1 MSVEQ
6 IRSEAVRQFT
16 RFARRRILVLSA
28 LTSFA
33 AIGILGVATAYS
45 ACVGMSYSVTTAST
59 PPTMNWTNT
68 SGNWQPAGTY
78 PGQTSSCDTASDTN
92 ALPTVITLDT
102 NVTIAQLNLSCSVS
116 GCELDIPTGTSL
128 TLAGASSIG
137 SGSTLK
143 LNGGTLTIASGG
155 SLTFNSGS
163 SFLLNSGT
171 VDVQTGGALT
181 VNGPNTVSGTMQLS
195 GGTLTVPATASLTFI
210 GGSQLLLGGGAIN
223 GGGTITSSGLVQQNG
238 ATTSVSAALNND
250 PGGSVNVVSGTLS
263 LLAGGTGKA
272 PFTISAGGT
281 LDFPSGS
288 YVMTSGGTVSGGGTL
303 SVTGG
308 TLSIGGVTSPSGFVL
323 TAGTLTGPGFLA
335 TDSLT
340 WSGGTMMC
348 GGPCGGTQLNGIGT
362 GTIDGA
368 VGPMTL
374 DGRTFND
381 YGSISYTPLSGGN
394 QLTLANGATFGVF
407 GTFNITSDGSI
418 NTSGTAPLLLISP
431 NGQLVKSGGTGTST
445 IFTQSEND
453 SSVFVQSGTLNFAG
467 NGSHSGTFSAAP
479 GSTLVFSATSS
490 TLANGFIGIGGTL
503 SFPTGSSDISD
514 TMIVDGL
521 TSITGGDVTINN
533 PASTQNFT
541 MTSGT
546 LHLFGQFDV
555 NAPGVWSGGTIKGT
569 NVFHITCC
577 AASLT
582 INGANGN
589 TTLGAVELFNEGLV
603 TYTSPSPYA
612 LHVQGSLITN
622 AGTFDIKTDQP
633 IVQDVLI
640 NNVRPGT
647 RSTTPAPLRRR
658 SVGRTANAGVLAVSG
673 PLIDNQ
679 GTFEKSAGSGTTNIG
694 PPFTNSGGTTSAL
707 SGIMGFSSYTQS
719 SGTTTLGPGGISVA
733 TPMAINGGTL
743 NGAGTI
749 TGNVN
754 NSGGNVSP
762 GSSPGTIA
770 ITGNYTQGSAGSM
783 LIELAGTSAGQFDRI
798 NVTGTVTLAGTLNVT
813 LLSFTPANGNTWA
826 PLTFASRTGDFTT
839 KNLPTFAGTHGSI
852 VATYIPPTQLTL
864 TAVVTP
870 QSTDLSAA
878 VNGPASVNAGAPLS
892 YTITIT
898 NGGPDP
904 TSGTTTVS
912 NTLPAGVSAATG
924 SGSGWSCGAPSGG
937 VITCTSTAAIASA
950 GTFPTLTMSMT
961 APSNGGS
968 VTDSATVS
976 SPNDSNGANNTASA
990 STTVVPQADVS
1001 IVKNGP
1007 GGVTA
1012 GQNVVYTTVVT
1023 NNGPST
1029 ATGVVVTDPTP
1040 ANLTFVSNAGACTT
1054 AFPCSLG
1061 TMTNGQTAT
1070 ITSTY
1075 STSPSFSG
1083 NVTNTATV
1091 SANEADPNS
1100 TNNSSSKITNVGA
1113 QADLKIT
1120 KTGPATANTGQNIT
1134 YTVTVNNQGPSPATN
1149 VVVTDVTPTGLAFI
1163 SNSGGCTTAYPCN
1176 LGTVSAAQTVTITS
1190 TYSIPSNFAGTSTTN
1205 TASVSSSIN
1214 DPNTADNTSSATT
1227 AVGPQTDL
1235 SITKSGPTIA
1245 TAGQNIVYT
1254 LIVTNGGGTAAPNVT
1269 VADPTPAGL
1278 TFVSN
1283 SGACATAFPCN
1294 VGTLN
1299 ANQSA
1304 SITATFN
1311 IPANF
1316 SGTTVTNTATVS
1328 SSIGDPNNA
1337 NNTAAFTTTVIPPN
1351 TGGQGAD
1358 LSVTKSSP
1366 NGTQV
1371 NPGQTITFN
1380 IDTFNSGPIAAASVI
1395 VNDPTPAGLAFV
1407 SNSGACATPFPCN
1420 IGTIASGQFKRITAT
1435 YTVTATVGATITN
1448 VATAASSTPDPN
1460 NTNNTGSTQVSVV
1473 APGTPCNNPPPLPI
1487 APGNGA
1493 VVASPV
1499 AFSWSPSSG
1508 ASSYVVAITGGGI
1521 TPLNLTTSGTTISVS
1536 LPNGSF
1542 LWSVTAVFSNNN
1554 CPAATSQAVAFT
1566 ICTPPAAPL
1575 ASVVGESTSGQTY
1588 AVQWPE
1594 ISGAA
1599 GYELQESTEPTFAN
1613 PVSTILTATSK
1624 SFLKTASVATPM
1636 FYRVRA
1642 LACDKA
1648 GAFSQIISVV
1658 VVPLPGPKDKNID
1671 VNVPAG
1677 STTPVVFTIFIPG
1690 LSGPASFVAT
1700 TDKPWLAV
1708 VPTNGIVPPE
1718 GINLTLSVDP
1728 TGMING
1734 TFTGTV
1740 IVAYGTPAAASG
1752 RAHTE
1757 VTQVKSIPISISLVT
1772 PVTPAPLSAAAG
1784 ALVVPSAGHV
1794 GAASPWQS
1802 DIRVANVSP
1811 SLQKYQVTFND
1822 GTAAQNASV
1831 KQTIVSIDGG
1841 ATMALDDI
1849 VRNWF
1854 GVGSLGDAAN
1864 GILLIQQLDGNG
1876 KVNTTDAITKNTVVT
1891 SRTYNVSSTTAG
1903 TLGQFVPA
1911 IPFANF
1917 LANSGAAASLQ
1928 QLAQSADYRTNLG
1941 IAEAAGK
1948 SANVNLNAFDAL
1960 GKQLFSLPLTINAG
1974 ESKQLN
1980 AFFTQNGV
1988 SSLSNGR
1995 VEVKVSGGEGRVTA
2009 YASVIDNASNDPF
2022 LVPPVTLSAAG
2033 ANRYVIAG
2041 VGDITSPAASWR
2053 SDLRVFNAGSGPQT
2067 TTLTFYPLGNPA
2079 AAVSTDVSIVP
2090 GEVKALDN
2098 LVQSLF
2104 GMTNVSGSLHVT
2116 TASNSP
2122 LVVTSR
2128 TFDQTTNGTLGQFI
2142 TAVTAADAVGAGDR
2156 SLQVL
2161 QAEDSPRY
2169 RTNVG
2174 IVEVSGKPA
2183 TAEITVVLPDSKVS
2197 PKLTVPLAAFEARQI
2212 PVLSSLGLGN
2222 VYNARISV
2230 KVTDG
2235 SGKITAYGS
2244 VLDMTTQAPTYI
2256 PAQ

>member
-1 MSVEQ
+1 MSVEK
-6 IRSEAVRQFT
+6 IRSEVVRQFT
-16 RFARRRILVLSA
+16 RFARRRVLILSA
-28 LTSFA
+28 LISFV
-33 AIGILGVATAYS
+33 AIGVLGVATAFAVCVPTAYTVTGS
-45 ACVGMSYSVTTAST
+45 APPATA
-59 PPTMNWTNT
+59 NWTDT
-68 SGNWQPAGTY
+68 SGLWNPSGGF
-78 PGQTSSCDTASDTN
+78 PGCSPGDSA
-92 ALPTVITLDT
+92 ADT
-102 NVTIAQLNLSCSVS
+102 NVSPTTVIVNSVIPNSLLGLNWNCNGCVIDIQS
-116 GCELDIPTGTSL
+116 GGQL
-128 TLAGASSIG
+128 TLGGFSSIG
-137 SGSTLK
+137 SGATLK
-143 LNGGTLTIASGG
+143 INGGTLIVGGPSG
-155 SLTFNSGS
+155 SLSVNNSNFQMNSGV
-163 SFLLNSGT
+163 LDLE
-171 VDVQTGGALT
+171 
-181 VNGPNTVSGTMQLS
+181 S
-195 GGTLTVPATASLTFI
+195 GGTLTVGAGQSLNINGTFKI
-210 GGSQLLLGGGAIN
+210 NGGAIAAGDASSTIN
-223 GGGTITSSGLVQQNG
+223 NSGATIVNASGVVSCPAVFNNVNGSSTLEVKGGTFSLSGGG
-238 ATTSVSAALNND
+238 SAAG
-250 PGGSVNVVSGTLS
+250 PITLDS
-263 LLAGGTGKA
+263 
-272 PFTISAGGT
+272 GGT

-288 YVMTSGGTVSGGGTL
+288 YVMTTAGTVSGGGTL

-308 TLSIGGVTSPSGFVL
+308 TLSIGGVTSPGGFVL

-340 WSGGTMMC
+340 WSGGTMTC
-348 GGPCGGTQLNGIGT
+348 GGSCGGTQLNGTGN

-374 DGRTFND
+374 NGRTFND
-381 YGSISYTPLSGGN
+381 YGSISYTPSSGGN
-394 QLTLANGATFGVF
+394 QLTLANGATLGVF

-431 NGQLVKSGGTGTST
+431 NGLLVKSGGTGTST

-453 SSVFVQSGTLNFAG
+453 STVFVQSGTLDFAG
-467 NGSHSGTFSAAP
+467 NGSHSGTFGNAS
-479 GSTLVFSATSS
+479 GSTLVFSAASS
-490 TLANGFIGIGGTL
+490 TLANGFIDAGGTL
-503 SFPTGSSDISD
+503 SFPSGFSDISE
-514 TMIVDGL
+514 TMTVNGL

-533 PASTQNFT
+533 PGSTQNFT

-546 LHLFGQFDV
+546 LHLFAQLDV
-555 NAPGVWSGGTIKGT
+555 NAPGVWSGGKITGT
-569 NVFHITCC
+569 NVFHVACC
-577 AASLT
+577 GASLT

-589 TTLGAVELFNEGLV
+589 TTLSGGVELFNEGLV
-603 TYTSPSPYA
+603 TYTSPSPNA

-622 AGTFDIKTDQP
+622 TGTFDIQTDQP
-633 IVQDVLI
+633 IVQDAVITNL
-640 NNVRPGT
+640 RPGT
-647 RSTTPAPLRRR
+647 RSTTPVAPRRR
-658 SVGRTANAGVLAVSG
+658 SVGRTANAGVLSVSG
-673 PLIDNQ
+673 ALIDNQ
-679 GTFEKSAGSGTTNIG
+679 GTFEKSAGSGTTNID
-694 PPFTNSGGTTSAL
+694 PPFTNSGTTSAL
-707 SGIMGFSSYTQS
+707 SGTMAFSSYTQS
-719 SGTTTLGPGGISVA
+719 AGTTTLGPGNITV
-733 TPMAINGGTL
+733 TNPMAINGGTL

-762 GSSPGTIA
+762 GNSPGTIA

-783 LIELAGTSAGQFDRI
+783 LIELAGTSAGQFDLLT
-798 NVTGTVTLAGTLNVT
+798 VSGTVTLDGTLNVT

-826 PLTFASRTGDFTT
+826 PLTFASRTGDFAT

-852 VATYIPPTQLTL
+852 VASYTPTQLTL

-870 QSTDLSAA
+870 QSTDLSAG
-878 VNGPASVNAGAPLS
+878 VSGPATVNAGAPLS

-912 NTLPAGVSAATG
+912 NTLPAGVSAASG

-937 VITCTSTAAIASA
+937 VITCTSTGAIASS
-950 GTFPTLTMSMT
+950 GTFPALTMSMT
-961 APSNGGS
+961 APANGGLL
-968 VTDSATVS
+968 TDSATVS

-990 STTVVPQADVS
+990 STNVVPQADVS
-1001 IVKNGP
+1001 IAKNGP
-1007 GGVTA
+1007 GGVIA
-1012 GQNVVYTTVVT
+1012 GQNIVYTIVVT

-1029 ATGVVVTDPTP
+1029 ATNVIVSDPTP
-1040 ANLTFVSNAGACTT
+1040 ANLTFVSNAGACTS

-1061 TMTNGQTAT
+1061 TLTNGQTAT

-1075 STSPSFSG
+1075 STSPNFAG

-1091 SANEADPNS
+1091 SANEGDPNS
-1100 TNNSSSKITNVGA
+1100 ANNSSSKTTNVGA
-1113 QADLKIT
+1113 QADLKVT
-1120 KTGPATANTGQNIT
+1120 KTGPASANTGQNIT

-1149 VVVTDVTPTGLAFI
+1149 TVVTDVTPTGLAFI

-1176 LGTVSAAQTVTITS
+1176 LGTINAGQTVTIMS
-1190 TYSIPSNFAGTSTTN
+1190 TYSIPPNFAGTSVTN
-1205 TASVSSSIN
+1205 TASASSSIN
-1214 DPNTADNTSSATT
+1214 DPNTSDNTSSATT

-1235 SITKSGPTIA
+1235 SITKSGPTIV

-1254 LIVTNGGGTAAPNVT
+1254 LVVTNGGGTAAPNVM
-1269 VADPTPAGL
+1269 VSDATPAGL

-1283 SGACATAFPCN
+1283 SGACTTPFPCN
-1294 VGTLN
+1294 LGTLN

-1304 SITATFN
+1304 SIMATFN
-1311 IPANF
+1311 IPSNF
-1316 SGTTVTNTATVS
+1316 SGTSVTNTATVS

-1337 NNTAAFTTTVIPPN
+1337 NNTATFTSTVAPQN
-1351 TGGQGAD
+1351 TGSGAD
-1358 LSVTKSSP
+1358 LSVTKTSP
-1366 NGTQV
+1366 TGTQT
-1371 NPGQTITFN
+1371 NPGNTITFN
-1380 IDTFNSGPIAAASVI
+1380 IDTFNGGPLPATNV
-1395 VNDPTPAGLAFV
+1395 VVTDPTPAGLTFV
-1407 SNSGACATPFPCN
+1407 SNSGACTTPFPCN
-1420 IGTIASGQFKRITAT
+1420 IGTIAPSQFKQITAT
-1435 YTVTATVGATITN
+1435 YTVTASAGATITN
-1448 VATAASSTPDPN
+1448 VATASSSTPDPN
-1460 NTNNTGSTQVSVV
+1460 NTNNSGTMQVSVV
-1473 APGTPCNNPPPLPI
+1473 APGTSCNNPAPLPT
-1487 APGNGA
+1487 APLNGA
-1493 VVASPV
+1493 VVSSPV
-1499 AFSWSPSSG
+1499 TFSWSPSNG
-1508 ASSYVVAITGGGI
+1508 ANSYVVSISGGGI
-1521 TPLNLTTSGTTISVS
+1521 TPLNITTSGTSTSAS
-1536 LPNGSF
+1536 FPNGSF
-1542 LWSVTAVFSNNN
+1542 LWSVTAVFANNN
-1554 CPAATSQAVAFT
+1554 CPASTSPAIAFT
-1566 ICTPPAAPL
+1566 ICTPPGAPV
-1575 ASVVGESTSGQTY
+1575 ASVVGESNSGQTY
-1588 AVQWPE
+1588 AVQWPDV
-1594 ISGAA
+1594 SGAA
-1599 GYELQESTEPTFAN
+1599 SYELQEASEPGFAN
-1613 PVSTILTATSK
+1613 PVSTILNGTSK
-1624 SFLKTASVATPM
+1624 TYTKSALVATPV

-1648 GAFSQIISVV
+1648 GPFSQIISVV

-1671 VNVPAG
+1671 VNVPVG
-1677 STTPVVFTIFIPG
+1677 STTPVVLPIFIPG
-1690 LSGPASFVAT
+1690 LSGPASFAAT
-1700 TDKPWLAV
+1700 TDKPWLSV
-1708 VPTNGIVPPE
+1708 FPTNGIVPPE
-1718 GINLTLSVDP
+1718 GITLTLSIDP
-1728 TGMING
+1728 SGMING

-1740 IVAYGTPAAASG
+1740 IVAYGTPAAAAG
-1752 RAHTE
+1752 RAHAD
-1757 VTQVKSIPISISLVT
+1757 VTQVTSIPISISLVT
-1772 PVTPAPLSAAAG
+1772 PVTPVSLSAAAG
-1784 ALVVPSAGHV
+1784 ALVVPSVGHL

-1802 DIRVANVSP
+1802 DIRVANVAP
-1811 SLQKYQVTFND
+1811 SLLKYQVTFND
-1822 GTAAQNASV
+1822 GNSAQTASV

-1854 GVGSLGDAAN
+1854 GVGSLGDSAS
-1864 GILLIQQLDGNG
+1864 GILLIQQLDNTG
-1876 KVNTTDAITKNTVVT
+1876 KVNTTDAITKTTVVT

-1948 SANVNLNAFDAL
+1948 SANVNVNAFDAL

-1974 ESKQLN
+1974 ESRQLN
-1980 AFFTQNGV
+1980 ALFTQNGV

-1995 VEVKVSGGEGRVTA
+1995 VEVKVTGGDGRVTP
-2009 YASVIDNASNDPF
+2009 YASVIDNTSNDPF
-2022 LVPPVTLSAAG
+2022 LVPPVTLG
-2033 ANRYVIAG
+2033 AIGASRYVIAG
-2041 VGDITSPAASWR
+2041 VGDITSPTASWR

-2079 AAVSTDVSIVP
+2079 AAVSKDVSIVP

-2098 LVQSLF
+2098 LMQSLF

-2142 TAVTAADAVGAGDR
+2142 TSVTTADAVGAGDR

-2161 QAEDSPRY
+2161 QTEDSPRY

-2183 TAEITVVLPDSKVS
+2183 TAEITVVLADSKVS